1 MGEEKVPTGGILYL
15 VATPIGN
22 LDDISAR
29 ALRTLESVDF
39 IAAEDTRHSRALL
52 DRYGIAKPMVALHEH
67 NEDRAAA
74 AVLARIASGE
84 SAALISDA
92 GTPLINDPGYPLVH
106 AARAQ
111 GLTVSPIPGPCALI
125 AALSASGLAT
135 DRFAFEGFPP
145 RQSAARRKLL
155 GDLIDDPRTLVFYE
169 SSHRILAFCEDIGAV
184 LPGQR
189 AVVIARE
196 LTKLHE
202 TIVATTASA
211 VAALVRDT
219 PHMEKGEFVVLL
231 AGAEPVAADAGL
243 SAEQERVLGLL
254 LEECS
259 VKTAATL
266 TARIAGARKET
277 AYRAALALRQRGEQT
292 G

>member
-1 MGEEKVPTGGILYL
+1 MPSGGILYL

-29 ALRTLESVDF
+29 ALRILQAVDF

-52 DRYGIAKPMVALHEH
+52 DRYGIARPLVALHEH
-67 NEDRAAA
+67 NEDRVAAA
-74 AVLARIASGE
+74 LLERIAGGE

-92 GTPLINDPGYPLVH
+92 GTPLINDPGYPLVS
-106 AARAQ
+106 AARAR

-145 RQSAARRKLL
+145 RHSSARRRLL
-155 GDLIDDPRTLVFYE
+155 TDLKDDSRTLVFYE

-184 LPGQR
+184 LPNR
-189 AVVIARE
+189 REVVIARE
-196 LTKLHE
+196 LTKLYE
-202 TIVATTASA
+202 TIVTTRAA
-211 VAALVRDT
+211 DAAALVRDT
-219 PHMEKGEFVVLL
+219 PHMEKGEFVVMI
-231 AGAEPVAADAGL
+231 AGAEPVVADAGL
-243 SAEQERVLGLL
+243 SAEQERVLRLL

-259 VKTAATL
+259 VKTAAAL
-266 TARIAGARKET
+266 TARITGARRET
-277 AYRAALALRQRGEQT
+277 AYQAALVLKQGAAGE
-292 G
+292 GG